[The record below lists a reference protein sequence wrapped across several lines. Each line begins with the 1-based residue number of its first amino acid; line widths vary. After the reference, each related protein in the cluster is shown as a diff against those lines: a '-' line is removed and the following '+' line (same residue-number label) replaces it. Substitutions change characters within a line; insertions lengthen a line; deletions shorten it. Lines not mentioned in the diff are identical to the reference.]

1 MMSVAQ
7 RKLLLIGGGHS
18 HLAVLADWI
27 INGRPTEQAT
37 LISPHSHLRYS
48 GMVPGW
54 IAGEYDEAE
63 GRVDIAAL
71 AERAGVR
78 FVQDRCVGIEPDQ
91 QRVQTKHNGDLEFDI
106 CSINT
111 GGIGRA
117 QKVLGEDPRILD
129 VRPIEGFLEGLGT
142 PANQRPEKT
151 AQIAIIGGGAGGL
164 ELAFALN
171 NHTHASEAAITLV
184 AGAEGLLPSFG
195 GWGRRLVRAELERQG
210 IALLEHDASLRDG
223 VLQAGPSDLA
233 GIDVI
238 VAALGSGA
246 PDWPGESGLAVDADG
261 FIAVDAHQRS
271 ISHPTIFAVGD
282 IAARQDV
289 AVTHSGVH
297 AVHAGPVIAANLRS
311 ALSGTEPAR
320 SYIPRPASLYLL
332 ATGNGS
338 AIGTYGP
345 FAAQGKWVH
354 QLKQWIDK
362 RWTASYAKLAHGV

>member
-1 MMSVAQ
+1 MSVAQ

-18 HLAVLADWI
+18 HLAVMADWI
-27 INGRPTEQAT
+27 INGRPTERAT

-54 IAGEYDEAE
+54 IAGEYDETE

-71 AERAGVR
+71 AKRAGMR
-78 FVQDRCVGIEPDQ
+78 FVQDRCIGIEPDQ
-91 QRVQTKHNGDLEFDI
+91 QRVQTVHNGELDFDI

-117 QKVLGEDPRILD
+117 RNVLGEDPRILD
-129 VRPIEGFLEGLGT
+129 VRPIEGFLEGLRT
-142 PANQRPEKT
+142 LTRPRPEKA

-171 NHTHASEAAITLV
+171 NHAHASGAMITLI
-184 AGAEGLLPSFG
+184 AGTEGLLPSFG
-195 GWGRRLVRAELERQG
+195 GWGRRLVRAELARQG
-210 IALLEHDASLRDG
+210 IALVEQDASLSDG
-223 VLQAGPSDLA
+223 VLQAGPNDLA
-233 GIDVI
+233 DVDVI

-246 PDWPGESGLAVDADG
+246 PDWPKESGLAVDIDG

-271 ISHPTIFAVGD
+271 LSHPSIFAVGD
-282 IAARQDV
+282 IAARQDI

-297 AVHAGPVIAANLRS
+297 AVHAGPVIATNLRS
-311 ALSGTEPAR
+311 ALKGAEPVR
-320 SYIPRPASLYLL
+320 SYVPRPASLYLL

-345 FAAQGKWVH
+345 LAAQGKWVH
-354 QLKQWIDK
+354 RLKQWIDK
-362 RWTASYAKLAHGV
+362 RWTASYAKLAQGV